1 MQTYSRFMLY
11 SGLSGLLI
19 ALMVWLVWLF
29 LSAKEEAYIHRI
41 SASIVHNAEA
51 LIRKD
56 IHSRTLTLEGL
67 LIRWEQSAGLPIDD
81 RNKVTDSIYQA
92 KLGYE
97 VIARTDS
104 SLNIR
109 WLTPESGYEKLK
121 NKDFKLSFTA
131 RSAMLA
137 SRSGDHIVVM
147 EPFESMFDGKAFGIT
162 IPVHRI
168 ESDEFAGLVVGVL
181 LFEKLFDDLFPADL
195 FVDHNMTVFVNGELA
210 YSNSNKGQPA
220 SQQWLEQGS
229 FNFSDIEWRID
240 VTPHYELLSLT
251 YIRLQRILLITGIL
265 LSLLAAATVYLVMTF
280 LERMRTSH
288 ATSHQLE
295 LLMKNLPGMAYQGST
310 ADGWPMTF
318 VSDGCELLT
327 GYSKKDF
334 ESRKLLFGELIH
346 AADHEAVRESVRRA
360 VQEGKPFE
368 FEYRIRTKNQQE
380 RWVWERGRAS
390 TGVKQGGAL
399 AIEGFIIDVTER
411 KLADIALSQNQA
423 FSEAVLDTVEE
434 GIITFDSNGDIE
446 TANSAIHKLFGYNT
460 HELRGHNIDT
470 LIPSVNLTELFLN
483 PDNFKSAGS
492 SDLISFSRASKAKR
506 NDGSM
511 FPIYF
516 WLSQIKGHTPKKF
529 VGLIGD
535 RSFRVEVKRENRRHT
550 EQLAHIDRLNMLGEM
565 AAGMAHEI
573 NQPLTAISLFAQAG
587 KRLLEGRKYE
597 QLPEVFEKLSGHAL
611 RAGDVIER
619 MQSMAKP
626 GEHHREV
633 IDSVDMI
640 RETAKL
646 AEKEAHLLNIEIEIT
661 QEEDLPFV
669 KIDRIQ
675 IQQVVLN
682 LLRNALQSM
691 SSQQIKHSGVIELQ
705 LKLNENG
712 DLKVLIVDSGAGV
725 VEDIMDT
732 LFIPFS
738 TSKKEGMGM
747 GLSICQ
753 AIIIEHGGQLNFYN
767 NKSDGATFFF
777 TLPARSD
784 DE

>member
-1 MQTYSRFMLY
+1 MQTYSRILLY
-11 SGLSGLLI
+11 ANLLGLFI
-19 ALMVWLVWLF
+19 ALLVWLLWLF
-29 LSAKEEAYIHRI
+29 LSAKEEEHIRHI
-41 SASIVHNAEA
+41 SASVVHSAES

-56 IHSRTLTLEGL
+56 IHSRTLTLESL
-67 LIRWEQSAGLPIDD
+67 LIRWEQSAGLPSDD

-121 NKDFKLSFTA
+121 NKDLKLSFTA

-147 EPFESMFDGKAFGIT
+147 APFESMFDGKAFGIT

-168 ESDEFAGLVVGVL
+168 KSGEFAGLVVGVM

-195 FVDHNMTVFVNGELA
+195 FADHHMAVFANGELV
-210 YSNSNKGQPA
+210 YSNSNNGQPIN
-220 SQQWLEQGS
+220 QQWLEQGP
-229 FNFSDIEWRID
+229 FNFSDIEWRVD
-240 VTPHYELLSLT
+240 VTPNNERLFLT
-251 YIRLQRILLITGIL
+251 YVHLQQILMVSGLIL
-265 LSLLAAATVYLVMTF
+265 YLLAGTTVYLVMTTR
-280 LERMRTSH
+280 ERMLSSR
-288 ATSHQLE
+288 ATSRQLE
-295 LLMKNLPGMAYQGST
+295 LLMKNLPGMAYQGSN
-310 ADGWPMTF
+310 DDDWPMNF
-318 VSDGCELLT
+318 VSNGCERLT
-327 GYSKKDF
+327 GYSKLDI

-346 AADHEAVRESVRRA
+346 ADDHEAVRESVRCA
-360 VQEGKPFE
+360 VQAGKPFE
-368 FEYRIRTKNQQE
+368 LEYRILSKNQQE

-390 TGVKQGGAL
+390 GLEQGGVQ
-399 AIEGFIIDVTER
+399 AIEGFIIDVTEH
-411 KLADIALSQNQA
+411 KLANIALAQNQA
-423 FSEAVLDTVEE
+423 FSEAILDTVEE
-434 GIITFDSNGDIE
+434 GVITFYSNGDIE
-446 TANSAIHKLFGYNT
+446 TVNTAIEKLFGNSAD
-460 HELRGHNIDT
+460 ELRGRNIDI
-470 LIPSVNLTELFLN
+470 LIPGIYLAENGLSPN
-483 PDNFKSAGS
+483 NFESTGAPGP
-492 SDLISFSRASKAKR
+492 ISFSRNFKAKR
-506 NDGSM
+506 SDGSM
-511 FPIYF
+511 FPVYF
-516 WLSQIKGHTPKKF
+516 WLSEISGYTPKKF
-529 VGLIGD
+529 VGLIRD
-535 RSFRVEVKRENRRHT
+535 RSFQLEVKRENRRHT
-550 EQLAHIDRLNMLGEM
+550 EQLAHIHRLNMLGEM

-573 NQPLTAISLFAQAG
+573 NQPLTAISLFSQAG
-587 KRLLEGRKYE
+587 KRLLDAQKYDD
-597 QLPEVFEKLSGHAL
+597 LYEVFKKLSGHAL

-633 IDSVDMI
+633 IDCGDMI
-640 RETAKL
+640 RETVKL
-646 AEKEAHLLNIEIEIT
+646 AQSEAHLCEIEIEMT
-661 QEEDLPFV
+661 EEEGLPFV

-682 LLRNALQSM
+682 LLRNSVQSI
-691 SSQQIKHSGVIELQ
+691 SSQQIKHGSVIRLQ
-705 LKLNENG
+705 LKVHENG

-725 VEDIMDT
+725 ADEFMDT
-732 LFIPFS
+732 LFITFS

-767 NKSDGATFFF
+767 NESGGATFFF